1 MATPAAPSKVFN
13 NPRLLLL
20 TLVLLKVGFLSSGLE
35 TFADTLALTG
45 MESLIGDD
53 DEREGNKRD
62 LPVNSLPNDVGVKRA
77 AIPVAVAM
85 VYCTHSVFKQS
96 FSSVENNN
104 SF

>member
-1 MATPAAPSKVFN
+1 
-13 NPRLLLL
+13 
-20 TLVLLKVGFLSSGLE
+20 
-35 TFADTLALTG
+35 

-53 DEREGNKRD
+53 DEREGNKRV

-96 FSSVENNN
+96 SSVENNN
-104 SF
+104 SLLKEVSSSFPNLLLQQQKKQYKKNISKKKTCI